1 MLNKLA
7 FDCWGAG
14 GDAGFATNGAPN
26 PGMLVAGADVAVGES
41 GAAWKSAKS
50 SSAEESGQYNFTD

>member
-1 MLNKLA
+1 MLNRLA

-14 GDAGFATNGAPN
+14 GDADFATNGAPSR
-26 PGMLVAGADVAVGES
+26 GILVAGADVAVGES

-50 SSAEESGQYNFTD
+50 SSAEKFGQYNLAD